1 MLVWHTMPFRKKEMR
16 DKEGGGGGGKTRKV
30 APVNAGAVSGAGS
43 GSGRREQEGRTVG
56 RKVEGRGRKGS
67 KDGKR
72 GECRK
77 EGTHERGKGRG

>member
-1 MLVWHTMPFRKKEMR
+1 MTRREGMGCDGRHKRRKKEMR
-16 DKEGGGGGGKTRKV
+16 NKEGRGGGGSTS
-30 APVNAGAVSGAGS
+30 AGATGNSGADFGA

-72 GECRK
+72 GE
-77 EGTHERGKGRG
+77 

>member
-1 MLVWHTMPFRKKEMR
+1 MGDIRKER
-16 DKEGGGGGGKTRKV
+16 RRCVTRRGGGGGGSTS
-30 APVNAGAVSGAGS
+30 AGATGNSGADFGA

-72 GECRK
+72 GE
-77 EGTHERGKGRG
+77 